1 MSENISLNREILE
14 ASVGLGDEV
23 TVNKLQFIER
33 LHAIGVSK
41 YIALPQ
47 VILAKLQE
55 QLLKITDKNFC
66 L

>member
-1 MSENISLNREILE
+1 MSENVSLNRETLE
-14 ASVGLGDEV
+14 ASVGLGDEN

-47 VILAKLQE
+47 VILAKL
-55 QLLKITDKNFC
+55 
-66 L
+66 